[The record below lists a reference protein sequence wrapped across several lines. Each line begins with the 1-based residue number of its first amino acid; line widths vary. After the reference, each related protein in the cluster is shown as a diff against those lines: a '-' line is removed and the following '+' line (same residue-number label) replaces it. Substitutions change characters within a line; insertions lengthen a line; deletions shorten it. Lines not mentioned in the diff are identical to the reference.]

1 MTIIKGDTVI
11 AGSVNKANTVP
22 MEEYLATI
30 IGAFTEEEWTALPQ
44 EDKNKYKFALIYQEQ
59 GV

>member
-1 MTIIKGDTVI
+1 MTIIKGDIVV

-30 IGAFTEEEWTALPQ
+30 ISAFTEEAWEALPD
-44 EDKNKYKFALIYQEQ
+44 EDKAKYKFALVYQE
-59 GV
+59 